1 MHCFAHCRI
10 AADAGVDAAEVH
22 LANKKNCINFI
33 KFEMSSNCRALPAKC
48 IHIQTNI
55 FIYACGCV
63 CVAERVLCVC
73 VWIYIS
79 NDIVGWSTAE
89 SRRRCHCQPLPLL
102 LAPFCPCYCF
112 CFWLCLCHCRVQF
125 AAILKIVHQNPQSNL
140 LRCFMTVLRA
150 ADFTPLKTTAQPT
163 HNTHTHTTH
172 TPIRN
177 THFTCKSCINFCRHN
192 TNNNKVTHCRVAH
205 WSCG

>member
-63 CVAERVLCVC
+63 CGAERVLCVC

-89 SRRRCHCQPLPLL
+89 NRRRCHCQPLPLL
-102 LAPFCPCYCF
+102 LAPFLP
-112 CFWLCLCHCRVQF
+112 
-125 AAILKIVHQNPQSNL
+125 L
-140 LRCFMTVLRA
+140 LLLLA
-150 ADFTPLKTTAQPT
+150 LPLPLPLAVFSLQQY
-163 HNTHTHTTH
+163 
-172 TPIRN
+172 
-177 THFTCKSCINFCRHN
+177 
-192 TNNNKVTHCRVAH
+192 
-205 WSCG
+205 

>member
-63 CVAERVLCVC
+63 CVAEHVYVRVVCVC
-73 VWIYIS
+73 GFTSAMTSSGGARLKAVVVAI
-79 NDIVGWSTAE
+79 A
-89 SRRRCHCQPLPLL
+89 SRFRFSWLR
-102 LAPFCPCYCF
+102 FCPCHCF
-112 CFWLCLCHCRVQF
+112 CFWLCLCHCRWPCSVC
-125 AAILKIVHQNPQSNL
+125 SNIKN
-140 LRCFMTVLRA
+140 CA
-150 ADFTPLKTTAQPT
+150 P
-163 HNTHTHTTH
+163 
-172 TPIRN
+172 
-177 THFTCKSCINFCRHN
+177 KSP
-192 TNNNKVTHCRVAH
+192 K
-205 WSCG
+205 

>member
-1 MHCFAHCRI
+1 MEVGREGRSEYEQCATRLMHCFAHCRI

-63 CVAERVLCVC
+63 CVAGLVC

-79 NDIVGWSTAE
+79 NDIAGWSTAE
-89 SRRRCHCQPLPLL
+89 SRRRRHRCHCLPLPLGSVLALL
-102 LAPFCPCYCF
+102 LA
-112 CFWLCLCHCRVQF
+112 
-125 AAILKIVHQNPQSNL
+125 L
-140 LRCFMTVLRA
+140 LLAVFSL
-150 ADFTPLKTTAQPT
+150 QQY
-163 HNTHTHTTH
+163 
-172 TPIRN
+172 
-177 THFTCKSCINFCRHN
+177 
-192 TNNNKVTHCRVAH
+192 
-205 WSCG
+205 

>member
-63 CVAERVLCVC
+63 CVAERVHVCVC

-112 CFWLCLCHCRVQF
+112 WLCLCHCRWPCSVC
-125 AAILKIVHQNPQSNL
+125 SNIKN
-140 LRCFMTVLRA
+140 CA
-150 ADFTPLKTTAQPT
+150 P
-163 HNTHTHTTH
+163 
-172 TPIRN
+172 
-177 THFTCKSCINFCRHN
+177 KSP
-192 TNNNKVTHCRVAH
+192 K
-205 WSCG
+205 